1 MERYGILLNEDYK
14 MQVKNGHIALGDTS
28 AQNQA
33 VILIV
38 NPGEIKAHPDLGVGV
53 DSIVNDEDTYIWKY
67 EIRRQLAKDGINIS
81 GCKIDTQNGLI
92 KIEI

>member
-1 MERYGILLNEDYK
+1 

-53 DSIVNDEDTYIWKY
+53 DSIVNDEDTYIWKH
-67 EIRRQLAKDGINIS
+67 EIRRQLAKDVIETFCERKNKTLIFVSHYKDERPACIDHEIN
-81 GCKIDTQNGLI
+81 L
-92 KIEI
+92 